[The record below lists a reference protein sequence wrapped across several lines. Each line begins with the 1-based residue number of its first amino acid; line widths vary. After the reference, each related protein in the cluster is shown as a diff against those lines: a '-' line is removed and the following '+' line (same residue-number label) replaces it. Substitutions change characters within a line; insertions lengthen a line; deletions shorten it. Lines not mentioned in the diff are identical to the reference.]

1 MLADDH
7 LVVRAGMRHL
17 LSSDSR
23 FSVVAEAHD
32 VTSTLSAVRAFQP
45 ALLVLDLTMAGGS
58 VLEAIPALLGA
69 APGLRILILTMHDD
83 PAFVRAALKAGAH
96 GYLLKDAAG
105 EQLLAALSAVT
116 DGQTYVSPQLGAR
129 LVHDPF
135 DELSDREKQV
145 LTLVAAGHTNQEI
158 AGRLYVSLRTVEAHR
173 AHIRQKL
180 GVETRAE
187 LSGYAR
193 THGLLR

>member
-1 MLADDH
+1 
-7 LVVRAGMRHL
+7 MRHL